1 MYLKIAKR
9 KIHMK
14 TKKLQVGFDLDG
26 VILYNPARIVRP
38 FISGFKRRV
47 LKKTKTRF
55 YVPRTRPEE
64 LLWLLL
70 HQSSLFIAPGFEDI
84 RQMVTDGKIDA
95 YLITARFACLKPDL
109 DRWLRRLKATQ
120 LFKEIYYNRENLQPH
135 HYKEATI
142 KSLDLDYFIDDN
154 WDIVRSL
161 NDAYVKKEMPTKVYW
176 LYNIADKQI
185 DYSRKVDSLQKFT
198 THLKSQLPASK
209 K

>member
-1 MYLKIAKR
+1 MS
-9 KIHMK
+9 
-14 TKKLQVGFDLDG
+14 TKKLKVGFDLDG
-26 VILYNPARIVRP
+26 VLLYNPVRIVRP
-38 FISGFKRRV
+38 FIANFKRLV
-47 LKKTKTRF
+47 LKKKRTRF
-55 YVPRTRPEE
+55 YIPRTKPEE
-64 LLWLLL
+64 LFWLLL

-84 RQMVTDGKIDA
+84 RQLVKDEKIEA

-109 DRWLRRLKATQ
+109 DRWLRRLNAKEV
-120 LFKEIYYNRENLQPH
+120 FKEVYYNRENLQPH

-176 LYNIADKQI
+176 LYNIADKKI
-185 DYSRKVDSLQKFT
+185 DYPRKVDSLQKFT
-198 THLKSQLPASK
+198 THLKSQIPPSK